1 MALPLVV
8 IDNVIIVIELTFM
21 ERFLPIS
28 IIS

>member
-8 IDNVIIVIELTFM
+8 IDYVIIVIELTFM